1 MADWRKRDVLKWP
14 QRMGI
19 TMGIAK
25 GIQYL
30 HTGGVTGNDIKLE
43 NVLLDETLTAR
54 ISCYNISLP
63 SKVILVNLQTTIQK
77 SCSKRVIDHTK
88 YLQVGSESPLV
99 GPDQL
104 TRYAFTSVF
113 SFFSLFSCC
122 HFQFTY

>member
-63 SKVILVNLQTTIQK
+63 SKVMLVNHKQQYKNLAQNALLTIQNFY
-77 SCSKRVIDHTK
+77 R
-88 YLQVGSESPLV
+88 LV
-99 GPDQL
+99 LKVLLLG
-104 TRYAFTSVF
+104 RIN
-113 SFFSLFSCC
+113 
-122 HFQFTY
+122 

>member
-1 MADWRKRDVLKWP
+1 
-14 QRMGI
+14 
-19 TMGIAK
+19 MGIAK

-77 SCSKRVIDHTK
+77 SCSKRVIDHPK
-88 YLQVGSESPLV
+88 FLQVGSESPLA

-104 TRYAFTSVF
+104 TRFCF
-113 SFFSLFSCC
+113 LPPFSLYFLCFLLS
-122 HFQFTY
+122 FPFYVLI

>member
-43 NVLLDETLTAR
+43 NILLDETLTAR
-54 ISCYNISLP
+54 ISSYNISLP
-63 SKVILVNLQTTIQK
+63 PKVMLVNYNRL
-77 SCSKRVIDHTK
+77 HAN
-88 YLQVGSESPLV
+88 LGE
-99 GPDQL
+99 
-104 TRYAFTSVF
+104 
-113 SFFSLFSCC
+113 
-122 HFQFTY
+122 